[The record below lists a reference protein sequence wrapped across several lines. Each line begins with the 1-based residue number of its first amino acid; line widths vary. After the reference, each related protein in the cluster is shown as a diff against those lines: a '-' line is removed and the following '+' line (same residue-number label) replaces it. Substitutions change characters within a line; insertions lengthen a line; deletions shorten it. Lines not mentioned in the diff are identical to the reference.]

1 MSLHVGRRTGT
12 GAAGRR
18 WQLAAVGTAAFC
30 VVGDAAPTPAPV
42 AVSTLMR
49 RDLAELPGKEAL
61 MLTVEYAPGASSP
74 PHRHDAEVFVYVL
87 EGAVVMQLAGQPR
100 QTLGPGETFHEGP
113 ADVHVSSANANAT
126 APAKIL
132 VVMLKDKGRPV
143 SQPASAP

>member
-1 MSLHVGRRTGT
+1 MRLHVGRRTGT
-12 GAAGRR
+12 GAAGRW

-30 VVGDAAPTPAPV
+30 VVGDAAPTQAAV
-42 AVSTLMR
+42 DVSTLMR
-49 RDLAELPGKEAL
+49 RNLADPGKEAL
-61 MLTVEYAPGASSP
+61 MLTVEYPPGASSQ

-100 QTLGPGETFHEGP
+100 QTLGPGETFYEGP
-113 ADVHVSSANANAT
+113 ADVHVTSANASAT

-132 VVMLKDKGRPV
+132 VFMLKDKGRPV